1 MLSRFLLVIILSFPV
16 LGYFFHGTK
25 LGQFFGMM
33 AGFSV
38 IFFVLAAC
46 SNGRPYDGHRL
57 SPSVCSYRPSPLRKA
72 AFVID
77 ER

>member
-1 MLSRFLLVIILSFPV
+1 MLSRFLLAIILSFPV

-33 AGFSV
+33 AGFSA

-46 SNGRPYDGHRL
+46 SNGRPYDGH
-57 SPSVCSYRPSPLRKA
+57 
-72 AFVID
+72 
-77 ER
+77 